1 MADESSEDKTEQAT
15 PKKRRD
21 AREKGEVAKSRE
33 LPSVAVLLA
42 GLLTF
47 SLFGVYMY
55 AGIKE
60 MMIKTFK
67 LPFHNSLSVTEFIRF
82 SEQMIQSFLL
92 IMMPMAGMIVLAAVA
107 ANILQVGFMISAETL
122 KPKFSK
128 IDPIKGLGRLFS
140 KQSVM
145 ELVKCIVKLVIV
157 GGVGYVTL
165 LGEMDRISMLGYL
178 PHEEIITY
186 IALATLKLF
195 VRCALAMII
204 IVAIDYA
211 FQKWQFETKLKMS
224 KKEVKDEHKESEGD
238 PMIKSRIRNI
248 QMQMARNRMMQ
259 NVPDAD
265 VVITNPTHYAIALKY
280 DDKAMAAPR
289 VVAKGKGE
297 IALKIKEIAKKN
309 HILMVENRTL
319 AQTLYQ
325 MVSVDQEVP
334 PLLYQAVAEVLA
346 YVYKHKKK

>member
-1 MADESSEDKTEQAT
+1 MADESFEDKTEQAT

-33 LPSVAVLLA
+33 VPSVAVLLA

-47 SLFGVYMY
+47 VLFGTYMS
-55 AGIKE
+55 ARIKE
-60 MMIKTFK
+60 MMVEAFR
-67 LPFHNSLSVTEFIRF
+67 LPFHNALSVTEFIRF
-82 SEQMIQSFLL
+82 AEQMIHSFFL
-92 IMMPMAGMIVLAAVA
+92 IMLPMAGMIVLAAVA
-107 ANILQVGFMISAETL
+107 ANILQVGFLVSTESL

-145 ELVKCIVKLVIV
+145 ELLKCIVKLVIV

-165 LGEMDRISMLGYL
+165 RGEMDRLATLGYL
-178 PHEEIITY
+178 PHEEIVAY
-186 IALATLKLF
+186 IALTTLKLF

-204 IVAIDYA
+204 IVAIDYG

-224 KKEVKDEHKESEGD
+224 KKEVKDEHKEAEGD

-280 DDKAMAAPR
+280 DGQTMAAPR

-297 IALKIKEIAKKN
+297 IALKIKEIAEK
-309 HILMVENRTL
+309 HRILMVENRTL

-346 YVYKHKKK
+346 YVYKHRKK